1 MSSLS
6 DVCSCSVELSGPLA
20 LEHRESERQRERLS
34 LFCGGEVWRNMKSI
48 TCVNK
53 GLCMCLMLCASPGK
67 GLNIQYHKNKKHM
80 FERINGASV
89 PFFPEVL

>member
-1 MSSLS
+1 M
-6 DVCSCSVELSGPLA
+6 
-20 LEHRESERQRERLS
+20 
-34 LFCGGEVWRNMKSI
+34 WRNMKSI

-67 GLNIQYHKNKKHM
+67 GLNIQYYKNKNHM

-89 PFFPEVL
+89 TFFFSVL